1 MFRSSFKGIS
11 RGGNLSLWQR
21 EAGLWETWALEQ
33 RDSLKL
39 AAAPRVPAGRCF
51 QNIVGKL
58 FCRIFVCSFLQKKN
72 FFCEIF
78 FAS

>member
-39 AAAPRVPAGRCF
+39 ALLPEYLLGDISKILLGSYFAEF
-51 QNIVGKL
+51 L
-58 FCRIFVCSFLQKKN
+58 FVRFCKKKK